1 MSKEFKVQKP
11 TTVADLRRLLADAPG
26 DMPIVFAIGSDRTY
40 HSPEVQTPRVLSE
53 QWIGYNGNNQLPAA
67 YVSPE
72 DADYN
77 CQQMLVLSALPF
89 GEDANFSDGAWSLDR
104 GQHPIYLNLD
114 RSPLTDETYDS
125 LLAQARQA
133 FRQDQ

>member
-1 MSKEFKVQKP
+1 MSTEFKPQKP
-11 TTVADLRRLLADAPG
+11 TTVAELRRLLADAPG

-53 QWIGYNGNNQLPAA
+53 QWIGYNGNDQLPAA
-67 YVSPE
+67 YGTPE

-89 GEDANFSDGAWSLDR
+89 GEDVNFSDGAWS
-104 GQHPIYLNLD
+104 PIYLNLD
-114 RSPLTDETYDS
+114 RSPLTDETRDS

>member
-1 MSKEFKVQKP
+1 MSTEFKPQKP
-11 TTVADLRRLLADAPG
+11 TTVAELRRLLADAPG
-26 DMPIVFAIGSDRTY
+26 DVPIVFAIGSDRTY

-53 QWIGYNGNNQLPAA
+53 QWIGYNGNEQLPAA
-67 YVSPE
+67 YGTPE

-89 GEDANFSDGAWSLDR
+89 EFLFGEDVK
-104 GQHPIYLNLD
+104 HLNLD
-114 RSPLTDETYDS
+114 RSPLTDETRDS